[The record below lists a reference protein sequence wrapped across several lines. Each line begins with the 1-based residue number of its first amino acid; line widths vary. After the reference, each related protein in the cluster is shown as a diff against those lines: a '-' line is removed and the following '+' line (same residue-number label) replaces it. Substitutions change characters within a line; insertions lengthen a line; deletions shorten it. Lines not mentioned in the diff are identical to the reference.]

1 MRSAP
6 ASPADYRDKAC
17 RALAFALWIAF
28 LILCAGTSVSTGLSY
43 FDDAEMALVAQSL
56 AHGTG
61 YSTSPEA
68 DITEMTQFQPGISA
82 GPTLILPCAT
92 LLKLFGTKEAVPGL
106 SALLVWATILTFLFL
121 RIGRHVTGSSFLLG
135 ITFFLLLVL
144 ATFVWRFGAWYAF
157 LGEVTA
163 AALLLLGHWI
173 LAMEKLSS
181 KWLSLSG
188 LCLGLAVQAKY
199 LAAFGTIGAIV
210 ILFFRWQY
218 SRDEAKLS
226 LGKVAIWLTG
236 CLAPTAVFEL
246 WKLTE
251 LGSYGYSA
259 NWAAFLALAKLQG
272 LNSGNHEILEMLRQ
286 RITVLRDNFLIN
298 VPAFVLFFFASLFV
312 VIRRIR
318 QNWTWLFLGLLLSF
332 FSLALYWTFFSIGL
346 PRYLVIA
353 MALVCF
359 ALSVPI
365 FGFLKFRHALLFLVF
380 GVAAF
385 SGGMRRI
392 PATITRAADHGLFK
406 ATAERHAR
414 KKIVVAIRG
423 LREQGPLVVGTV
435 NRAESHAVEFDLNK
449 EVKFQRVDSLG
460 NLPGKKIVLINRLL
474 GGPNHHAYIED
485 ALHGPISSVI
495 LSDGPYELLRV
506 DGAP

>member
-6 ASPADYRDKAC
+6 ASLADYRDKAC

-82 GPTLILPCAT
+82 GPTLILPCAIF
-92 LLKLFGTKEAVPGL
+92 LKLFGTKEAVPGL
-106 SALLVWATILTFLFL
+106 TALLIWASLLTCLLL
-121 RIGRHVTGSSFLLG
+121 RISRHVSGSSFLLG
-135 ITFFLLLVL
+135 VAFFLLLVL
-144 ATFVWRFGAWYAF
+144 ATFVWQFGAWYAF
-157 LGEVTA
+157 LGEAAA
-163 AALLLLGHWI
+163 AALLLFGHWI
-173 LAMEKLSS
+173 LAMERLSS
-181 KWLSLSG
+181 RWLFLSG
-188 LCLGLAVQAKY
+188 LCLGLAVQTKY
-199 LAAFGTIGAIV
+199 LATFGTIGAGV
-210 ILFFRWQY
+210 ILFLRWQY
-218 SRDEAKLS
+218 ARDEAKLS
-226 LGKVAIWLTG
+226 LGKVAIWLIG
-236 CLAPTAVFEL
+236 CLAPTAAFEL
-246 WKLTE
+246 WKLIE
-251 LGSYGYSA
+251 LGSYSYTA
-259 NWAAFLALAKLQG
+259 NWAAFLTAAKGQG
-272 LNSGNHEILEMLRQ
+272 FASGNHPALYPLRERVSILQEY
-286 RITVLRDNFLIN
+286 FLIN
-298 VPAFVLFFFASLFV
+298 VPAFVLFLFAGLCLGMTR
-312 VIRRIR
+312 IRR
-318 QNWTWLFLGLLLSF
+318 NWTWLFLGLLVSF
-332 FSLALYWTFFSIGL
+332 LSLALYWTFFSIGW

-359 ALSVPI
+359 ALSVPV
-365 FGFLKFRHALLFLVF
+365 FGFLKFRHALLFLPLS
-380 GVAAF
+380 VAVF

-449 EVKFQRVDSLG
+449 EVKFQRVDSQG